1 MHRSPSRKIW
11 RKILWGLLFTV
22 LFMLSV
28 VLGTTVLILSRF
40 SGTAQL
46 PSECGVVFGAAVY
59 GSRPSMAV
67 MRRVDR
73 AADLYRQK
81 MLSKIFV
88 TGGKG
93 NGARLSEAAV
103 MKARLLSE
111 NVSPADIFMEDKAR
125 STWENLLFTRP
136 LTAGCTS
143 VTGISDAFHL
153 ARIEL
158 LARRQGWKTIQTY
171 PAPRPLSFRLEMQGL
186 EREVAAYLYYALRL
200 DRIWNIAPTAIYI
213 EQGNRIDTPSVL
225 VN

>member
-1 MHRSPSRKIW
+1 MRLLPRKKIW
-11 RKILWGLLFTV
+11 RRLLWGLLIAVILCLSTV
-22 LFMLSV
+22 LMTIV
-28 VLGTTVLILSRF
+28 IILSHF

-73 AADLYRQK
+73 AADLYRERRI
-81 MLSKIFV
+81 SKIFV

-103 MKARLLSE
+103 MRTSLLSE
-111 NVSPADIFMEDKAR
+111 NVSPADIIIEDKAR

-158 LARRQGWKTIQTY
+158 LARRQGWNTIRTW
-171 PAPRPLSFRLEMQGL
+171 PAPRPESSQLELKGF
-186 EREVAAYLYYALRL
+186 EREVVAYLYYALRL
-200 DRIWNIAPTAIYI
+200 DRIWNIAPTATYI
-213 EQGNRIDTPSVL
+213 ETDTSSNTPSVL